1 MNNKCIVRIAE
12 GLGNQLF
19 MYANA
24 YAVSKK
30 LNSKLYIDNKSG
42 YFKKKNQVRFYE
54 LDKFCI
60 TASLIENDYIFDNY
74 FKELKRKYLKT
85 IDLFSKKKKFLIEKK
100 SYDKKTSFSNYLNLS
115 FEKNITIE
123 GFFQSE
129 KYFSEYRN
137 DLINEFRVNN
147 TFIDKKNRYV
157 DLLNNTNSVSICIRQ
172 NRYSEGK
179 IRNDHK
185 SIQFTKDTIEYIQR
199 SITFFKKKLNNPKF
213 FIWSNDFSGLKNFF
227 DSKEFILID
236 NKINKSINDFNL
248 FKYSKHFIVGPTP
261 FHWWGAWLNEYNNK
275 ICIRPSNINPS
286 TNVDFWPHNWISI

>member
-30 LNSKLYIDNKSG
+30 LNSKLFIDNKSG

-54 LDKFCI
+54 LDKFYI

-74 FKELKRKYLKT
+74 LKELKRKYLKT
-85 IDLFSKKKKFLIEKK
+85 IDLFTKRKKFLIEKK
-100 SYDKKTSFSNYLNLS
+100 LDDKKTSFLNYLDLS
-115 FEKNITIE
+115 YEKNIIIE

-179 IRNDHK
+179 IKNDHK

-199 SITFFKKKLNNPKF
+199 SITFLKKKLNNPKF
-213 FIWSNDFSGLKNFF
+213 FIWSNDFSGLDNFF

-286 TNVDFWPHNWISI
+286 TNVDFWPQNWISI